1 MFAMAICYN
10 GNQKGE
16 AYETSFSWLRGHIKV
31 VVSLTYTPP
40 HNQSLYLFM
49 LFQVLLITV

>member
-16 AYETSFSWLRGHIKV
+16 AYETSFSWLSGHIKV
-31 VVSLTYTPP
+31 VEFKGHLS
-40 HNQSLYLFM
+40 SKASF
-49 LFQVLLITV
+49 LLSQW